1 MQMEQGLTGGVLQCR
16 WNRAW
21 QEVCF
26 SADGT
31 GPDRRCASVQMEQG
45 LTGGVLQYRWN
56 RA

>member
-45 LTGGVLQYRWN
+45 LTGGVLQCRWS